1 MLTTYQA
8 EKTEWATVTIGLC
21 LFKNINRIKGVGG
34 GAVDS

>member
-8 EKTEWATVTIGLC
+8 EKMECATITIVFC